1 MTARGRTGESKHA
14 GNKPGRRSAG
24 KGVRKRSG
32 KNQLRQSPPD
42 SSQTPPG
49 VDRLQSEFLANV
61 SHEFRTPMNSILGYT
76 KMLLK
81 GSYGYLNEQ
90 QQRNLRK
97 VYENARHLMRLIDD
111 LLNLSNLELGRMA
124 LEMAPVSVKKVVL
137 SSLVSVEPLLV
148 DRVLEVAHAIPQ
160 DLPQVLADEVRI
172 KEVLI
177 NLLNNAIKY
186 TPDHGRV
193 FIGATLVT
201 PPDGKGGRVEILVR
215 DNGIGIPPVH
225 HEAIFGQF
233 CQLQEPQGEDYQGV
247 GLGLYI
253 SRKLVELHGGSIRVQ
268 SEPGQGSTFSFTLR
282 TAPARG

>member
-1 MTARGRTGESKHA
+1 MATKGRSGEAKHA
-14 GNKPGRRSAG
+14 GKRSGRRSAG
-24 KGVRKRSG
+24 KGARPRPG
-32 KNQLRQSPPD
+32 GGRAA
-42 SSQTPPG
+42 QTPSGAQRPAPG

-90 QQRNLRK
+90 QQKNLRK

-148 DRVLEVAHAIPQ
+148 DRVLEVEHAIPQ
-160 DLPQVLADEVRI
+160 DLPPVLADEVRI
-172 KEVLI
+172 KEVII

-193 FIGATLVT
+193 VIEAAALRASDNESV
-201 PPDGKGGRVEILVR
+201 KVEILVR
-215 DNGIGIPPVH
+215 DSGIGIAPAH

-233 CQLQEPQGEDYQGV
+233 CQLQEPQGSDYQGV

-253 SRKLVELHGGSIRVQ
+253 SRKLIELHGGSIRVD
-268 SEPGQGSTFSFTLR
+268 SKPGQGSTFSFMLR
-282 TAPARG
+282 AVPDVV

>member
-1 MTARGRTGESKHA
+1 MASKGRTGESKDA
-14 GNKPGRRSAG
+14 GKPSGRRSAQTG
-24 KGVRKRSG
+24 AGQRSG
-32 KNQLRQSPPD
+32 GGRRQEDPSGRR
-42 SSQTPPG
+42 STTRG
-49 VDRLQSEFLANV
+49 VDRIQSEFLANV

-90 QQRNLRK
+90 QHKNLKK

-111 LLNLSNLELGRMA
+111 LLNLSNLELGRMS

-148 DRVLEVAHAIPQ
+148 DRVLEVEHAVPQ
-160 DLPQVLADEVRI
+160 DLPPVLADEVRI
-172 KEVLI
+172 KEVII

-193 FIGATLVT
+193 VIEAVAVT
-201 PPDGKGGRVEILVR
+201 PSDSERTCVEILVR
-215 DNGIGIPPVH
+215 DSGIGIARAH
-225 HEAIFGQF
+225 HEAIFDQF
-233 CQLQEPQGEDYQGV
+233 CQLQEAEGSEYQGV

-253 SRKLVELHGGSIRVQ
+253 SRKLIELHGGSIRVQ
-268 SEPGQGSTFSFTLR
+268 SEPGRGSTFSFMLPA
-282 TAPARG
+282 APASG